1 MASYIKCSDCGAL
14 RKRYMLLGD
23 KKICGDCYKEYAGEA
38 FINDQREIN
47 A

>member
-1 MASYIKCSDCGAL
+1 MSAYNRCSDCNSL
-14 RKRYMLLGD
+14 RKRYMQLGD

-38 FINDQREIN
+38 FISDQREIN